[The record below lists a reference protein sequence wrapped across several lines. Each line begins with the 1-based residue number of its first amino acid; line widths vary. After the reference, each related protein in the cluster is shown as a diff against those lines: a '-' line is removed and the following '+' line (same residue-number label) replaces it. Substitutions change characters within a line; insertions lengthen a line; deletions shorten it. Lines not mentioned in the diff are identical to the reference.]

1 MCRIILAGVI
11 CLGIGGIVSV
21 VPAPGLQEQWVVRV
35 PQEYTTIQSAIDAVR
50 EGGIVLIDSGTY
62 RENLQVTKN
71 VRLIGAGQA
80 QVSLYVFDEQ
90 EPAVSIETLQSA
102 QVSLEGFTIGDPSRQ
117 QVISLSSGICVGG
130 PVQLTLRQLIIAG
143 HSTGVEIETKLAH
156 IVLSEVLLT
165 HNKFGVSSTLGDPY
179 LVIQDSTIKENEIGI
194 IARLAT
200 GTVRLYRS
208 ILSTNHSAAIVLT
221 GGYFGGIMG
230 DIQENKIT
238 NNGTGIYLGF
248 EALID
253 FKMYPQLLG
262 TIDPPVV
269 FFSNNEITNEITD
282 NSTYGLAIV
291 DPACP
296 VDLLLR
302 SLIFVKDR
310 SDPIT
315 FVGIKNQFI
324 RNGQDLC
331 PANYPWPPGFRK

>member
-1 MCRIILAGVI
+1 MHRFYILAGVI
-11 CLGIGGIVSV
+11 CLGLVGVVSV

-62 RENLQVTKN
+62 RENVRVIKSL
-71 VRLIGAGQA
+71 RLIGAGQD
-80 QVSLYVFDEQ
+80 QVSLHALDEQ
-90 EPAVSIETLQSA
+90 EPAVSIDPLQSA
-102 QVSLEGFTIGDPSRQ
+102 QVYLEGFTIGDPSRQ
-117 QVISLSSGICVGG
+117 QVISLSSGIRVGG
-130 PVQLTLRQLIIAG
+130 PVQLTLRQLIISG
-143 HSTGVEIETKLAH
+143 HSSGVEISIETKLAH

-165 HNKFGVSSTLGDPY
+165 RNNLGVSSTLGDPH
-179 LVIQDSTIKENEIGI
+179 LVIQDSTIKGNEIGI
-194 IARLAT
+194 IASSAT

-208 ILSTNHSAAIVLT
+208 TLSTNRSAAIVLT

-238 NNGTGIYLGF
+238 NNGIGIYLGF

-262 TIDPPVV
+262 TIGPSVV
-269 FFSNNEITNEITD
+269 FLSNNEITD

-315 FVGIKNQFI
+315 FVGIKNEFI

-331 PANYPWPPGFRK
+331 PADYPWPPGFRK